1 MGAKATTIEEQIAL
15 LQGRGML
22 LDESQARQV
31 LLDIG
36 YYRLGFYSY
45 PFEVHPGYGTH
56 RYRAGTDMESV
67 LGLYHFDFR
76 LRTLLHEA
84 LLKIELNFR
93 TKVIYEGSNAYR
105 DAPCWFCDERYMSVD
120 YTESFERKSYMRI
133 KNKQEVIRRHHE
145 KHRGQRYAPAW
156 KTLEFLTFGE
166 MIQLY
171 EKILD
176 TELKRKIARYYS
188 ISHVGEFVSF
198 LKALRDLRN
207 ACAHGQVLFDFRAAV
222 RGRLGSIPTA
232 CHERGGVLHLRRLVE
247 ILSFFLRQIYSP
259 MGVKLEEEIT
269 SFFRSQNTLTR
280 EILRTSTGYREV

>member
-93 TKVIYEGSNAYR
+93 TNFIYEG
-105 DAPCWFCDERYMSVD
+105 
-120 YTESFERKSYMRI
+120 
-133 KNKQEVIRRHHE
+133 
-145 KHRGQRYAPAW
+145 
-156 KTLEFLTFGE
+156 
-166 MIQLY
+166 
-171 EKILD
+171 
-176 TELKRKIARYYS
+176 
-188 ISHVGEFVSF
+188 
-198 LKALRDLRN
+198 
-207 ACAHGQVLFDFRAAV
+207 
-222 RGRLGSIPTA
+222 
-232 CHERGGVLHLRRLVE
+232 
-247 ILSFFLRQIYSP
+247 
-259 MGVKLEEEIT
+259 
-269 SFFRSQNTLTR
+269 
-280 EILRTSTGYREV
+280 